1 MGDELNKLIDDTAS
15 GKEPFPPGVTRMHP
29 AWKFPN
35 ECIDHEYVRKIVRDE
50 LTKILTDIER
60 RPEVER
66 LYDSLQD
73 KIDGKSS
80 GSRRRPENEA
90 VNALVRD
97 ILESI
102 KKEK

>member
-1 MGDELNKLIDDTAS
+1 MSDELNKLIDDASS
-15 GKEPFPPGVTRMHP
+15 GKDPLAPGVTRMHLP
-29 AWKFPN
+29 GKFPD

-60 RPEVER
+60 RPEVEH

-73 KIDGKSS
+73 KMDGKSS
-80 GSRRRPENEA
+80 GSRRRSENEA
-90 VNALVRD
+90 VNALLRD

>member
-15 GKEPFPPGVTRMHP
+15 GKEPLPPDVTRMHP
-29 AWKFPN
+29 ACKFPN

-73 KIDGKSS
+73 KMDGKSS

>member
-15 GKEPFPPGVTRMHP
+15 GKEPLPPGVMRMHP
-29 AWKFPN
+29 ALKFPN

>member
-1 MGDELNKLIDDTAS
+1 MGDELNKLIDDVSS
-15 GKEPFPPGVTRMHP
+15 GKEPLAPGVTRMHLP
-29 AWKFPN
+29 GKFPD
-35 ECIDHEYVRKIVRDE
+35 EWIDHEYVRKIVRDE
-50 LTKILTDIER
+50 LTKILTDVGR
-60 RPEVER
+60 YPESEPF
-66 LYDSLQD
+66 YDSLQD

>member
-15 GKEPFPPGVTRMHP
+15 GNEPLPPGVTRMHP

-50 LTKILTDIER
+50 LTKILMDIGR
-60 RPEVER
+60 YPESQP
-66 LYDSLQD
+66 LYDTIQD
-73 KIDGKSS
+73 KWEGNVA
-80 GSRRRPENEA
+80 GHRPENQA
-90 VNALVRD
+90 INMLVRD
-97 ILESI
+97 LLESI

>member
-1 MGDELNKLIDDTAS
+1 MSDELNKLIDDASS
-15 GKEPFPPGVTRMHP
+15 GKDPLPPGVTRMHP
-29 AWKFPN
+29 AWKIPN

-50 LTKILTDIER
+50 LTKILIDIER
-60 RPEVER
+60 RPEVEC

-73 KIDGKSS
+73 KMDGKSS

>member
-15 GKEPFPPGVTRMHP
+15 GKEPLPPGVTRMHP

-73 KIDGKSS
+73 KMDGKSS
-80 GSRRRPENEA
+80 GSRRHPENEA

>member
-1 MGDELNKLIDDTAS
+1 MSDELNKLIDDTAS
-15 GKEPFPPGVTRMHP
+15 GKEPLPPGVTRMHP
-29 AWKFPN
+29 AWKLPN
-35 ECIDHEYVRKIVRDE
+35 EYVREIVRDE

-60 RPEVER
+60 RPEVEH

-73 KIDGKSS
+73 KMDGKSS